1 MTKKEFTLDELES
14 FVGDSAY
21 DVIAHEF
28 DERTNQHSF
37 KTIHQQEDYGDTSM
51 EVAQYIGDD
60 EDTEVR
66 EDIEKELDVDTVIE
80 MLKEDS
86 HFRESIQ
93 DLINKVVWDRPLN
106 I

>member
-1 MTKKEFTLDELES
+1 MTKEFTLNQLEE
-14 FVGDSAY
+14 FVGDCAH

-28 DERTNQHSF
+28 DERTHKHQF
-37 KTIHQQEDYGDTSM
+37 KTIHQYEDYGDTSI

-60 EDTEVR
+60 EEVEVR
-66 EDIEKELDVDTVIE
+66 EDIEKDLDVDTVIE
-80 MLKEDS
+80 MLRNDA

-93 DLINKVVWDRPLN
+93 DLIKKVVYERPLN

>member
-14 FVGDSAY
+14 FVGDSAH
-21 DVIAHEF
+21 DLIAHEF
-28 DERTNQHSF
+28 DEKCGGHTF
-37 KTIHQQEDYGDTSM
+37 KTIHQYEDYGDTSI

-60 EDTEVR
+60 EETKVR

-80 MLKEDS
+80 MLKKDA

-93 DLINKVVWDRPLN
+93 DLINKVVWDRP
-106 I
+106 ISY

>member
-1 MTKKEFTLDELES
+1 MTKEFTLNQLEE
-14 FVGDSAY
+14 FVGDCAH

-28 DERTNQHSF
+28 DTRVSDHQF
-37 KTIHQQEDYGDTSM
+37 KIIHQYEDYGDTSI

-60 EDTEVR
+60 EEVEVR
-66 EDIEKELDVDTVIE
+66 EDIEKDLDVDTVIE
-80 MLKEDS
+80 MLRNDA

-93 DLINKVVWDRPLN
+93 DIINKVVWDRPFN